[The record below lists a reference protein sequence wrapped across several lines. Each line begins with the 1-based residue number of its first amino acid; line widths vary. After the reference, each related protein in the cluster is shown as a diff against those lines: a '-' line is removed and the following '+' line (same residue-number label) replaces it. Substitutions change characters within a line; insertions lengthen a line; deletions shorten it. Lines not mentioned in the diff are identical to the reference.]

1 MPGRNWTRKSIEEMI
16 DAYLRKR
23 LKGGVSGGQIQLP
36 GCTITIRP
44 FSGAGPTTPTSYI
57 ININTRSPYEENTSP
72 KFIYYA
78 YEIKDG
84 PTSYH
89 TEYKYM
95 KDINWFNTFYPDFA
109 KKFNKLMNNVSFDGG
124 ALGDNITRTGNTDFR
139 FLAMIDGASNLD
151 TSKHFQ
157 RYWDY
162 VVHGDSGDPEV
173 IYGST
178 HALSYA
184 RGQSFAPILGMR
196 PNVSGGSRW
205 NPTKQ
210 TVEFNTLDHLSFKQK
225 TATFMGIIG
234 ASSSDYMDDKIYR
247 LRCYDQYGQLQRIGI
262 GHLSPLSV
270 RSNPWKTINT
280 TTQGLTYYTS
290 IVEPSPSTVNIQND
304 SLRMLM
310 ESSYMNV
317 YYGGY
322 AKKASPDSEP
332 YPKYRRQV
340 MYLTGVELADFSAS
354 DSYDQD
360 DDFISKANEDF
371 TIDLFNVL
379 MSWLYVG
386 LIGDHT
392 RPKMAQRPKNIIETK
407 TIVAGDLMEPL

>member
-1 MPGRNWTRKSIEEMI
+1 MI
-16 DAYLRKR
+16 DAYLKKR
-23 LKGGVSGGQIQLP
+23 LKGGISGGQIQLP

-44 FSGAGPTTPTSYI
+44 FSGAGATTPTSYL
-57 ININTRSPYEENTSP
+57 ININTTSPYEENTSS

-78 YEIKDG
+78 NEIKDG
-84 PTSYH
+84 PTTYH
-89 TEYKYM
+89 TEYEYM
-95 KDINWFNTFYPDFA
+95 RDINWFNTYYPDFA
-109 KKFNKLMNNVSFDGG
+109 KKFNKFMSNVSFDGS
-124 ALGDNITRTGNTDFR
+124 GDNVQRLGNSDFR
-139 FLAMIDGASNLD
+139 FIAMIDGASNLN
-151 TSKHFQ
+151 TNTHFQ

-162 VVHGDSGDPEV
+162 VVNGASGDPED
-173 IYGST
+173 IYGAN
-178 HALSYA
+178 HALRYA
-184 RGQSFAPILGMR
+184 RGQSFDPIVGMK
-196 PNVSGGSRW
+196 PNVSGGSSW

-210 TVEFNTLDHLSFKQK
+210 TVELNTLDHLSFKQK

-247 LRCYDQYGQLQRIGI
+247 LRCEDQYGQIQRIGI

-270 RSNPWKTINT
+270 RSNPWKTINIT
-280 TTQGLTYYTS
+280 EQGLRYYTS
-290 IVEPSPSTVNIQND
+290 IVEPSPSTVNIQSD

-322 AKKASPDSEP
+322 AKMNYPDDEP
-332 YPKYRRQV
+332 IPKYRRQV
-340 MYLTGVELADFSAS
+340 MYLTGVELADYTAS
-354 DSYDQD
+354 DAYDQD

-392 RPKMAQRPKNIIETK
+392 KPKMAPRPKNIIETI
-407 TIVAGDLMEPL
+407 TYSSAILNDPVWVVV